1 MNRSYLI
8 DDEPTG
14 FWQGE
19 DQGRRFARPGPPI
32 AASRS
37 RTRVHPRAPTV
48 HLTGAVAGCPC
59 TSIARCAGVV
69 SVPTVLRPLPDVAMH
84 VVQPKRVR
92 LLLGHRIRLG
102 FQSGKA
108 LIARIAVA
116 TDDALINPGQFN
128 ADDIRGARSVD
139 DVVDYGAG
147 VKHPQVP
154 AVSDLASNIDKDS
167 PASFIGM
174 PIGLAAQLGLQRCI
188 EWFEQ
193 GCYCLQAAC
202 QSSWRHVQAVVSQ
215 IL

>member
-1 MNRSYLI
+1 MSPAKSQDY
-8 DDEPTG
+8 
-14 FWQGE
+14 
-19 DQGRRFARPGPPI
+19 ARI
-32 AASRS
+32 
-37 RTRVHPRAPTV
+37 
-48 HLTGAVAGCPC
+48 
-59 TSIARCAGVV
+59 
-69 SVPTVLRPLPDVAMH
+69 
-84 VVQPKRVR
+84 
-92 LLLGHRIRLG
+92 
-102 FQSGKA
+102 QSGKA

-139 DVVDYGAG
+139 DIVDHGVG

-154 AVSDLASNIDKDS
+154 AVSDLANNIDKDS